1 MWSYK
6 LFRIGALVLTLTGIA
21 HLLGFLAG
29 KNAAPANGIEFQLR
43 ELLMTY
49 KTNMAGTMRT
59 TGDILDGLHL
69 SYTVFMLT
77 LAALGFVL
85 PVQRKSALVIAGSLA
100 VMVGISLTYWF
111 VIPTAMMTAAC
122 AFFAGSAYL
131 NDKK

>member
-6 LFRIGALVLTLTGIA
+6 LFRIGALISTLTGIA

-29 KNAAPANGIEFQLR
+29 KNAEPVNGIEIQLR
-43 ELLMTY
+43 ELLTSY

-69 SYTVFMLT
+69 TYAVFMLT

-85 PVQRKSALVIAGSLA
+85 PVQRKAAIVFAASFA
-100 VMVGISLTYWF
+100 VMVGISLCYWF
-111 VIPTAMMTAAC
+111 AIPTVLLSAAC
-122 AFFAGSAYL
+122 ACYAGSAYL
-131 NDKK
+131 NVKK